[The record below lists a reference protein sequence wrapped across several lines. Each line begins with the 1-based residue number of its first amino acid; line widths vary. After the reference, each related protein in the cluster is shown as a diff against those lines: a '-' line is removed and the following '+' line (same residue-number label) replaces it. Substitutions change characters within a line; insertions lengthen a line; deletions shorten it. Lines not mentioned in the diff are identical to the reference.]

1 MNSKRLYTLVVAAL
15 LATLSILPTVARAQA
30 ISGDIVGTVT
40 DKSGGAIPNATVT
53 AENVATGVK
62 ATTTAND
69 HGDYHFGNLPIGT
82 YNVRASSTNFADAT
96 VSNVVV
102 ELNKT
107 ISTPIM
113 MQVGQQVTT
122 IEVTGAPPPINTT
135 SSQIENTFNARQ
147 TADLPSASVG
157 LGVLNLSLLQ
167 AGVASSGG
175 VGAGTGPSV
184 GGQRPRNNN
193 FTIEGVDNN
202 NKGVTG
208 PLVQVPNDAVE
219 EFSMLSNQYSPEF
232 GHSTGGQFNQVVKSG
247 TNKFHGKAYE
257 YFNNRNLN
265 AIDEQTIQSGLT
277 SNPRYDFNRMGGQVG
292 GPILKN
298 KLFFFGNY
306 EYDPLGQ
313 ASTVAGGTCT
323 PTAAGYATLAAI
335 TGPAGL
341 SATNLAQLAK
351 YGTPAPT
358 GGNCGNVNA
367 TDPAGKPNT
376 TNSIFIT
383 NPMAAAGFTPVEV
396 GTLPIAAPN
405 FINFKFL
412 TTSMDYDFTSK
423 DQLRGRYIYNS
434 AVGIDIAAN
443 LPAFFTPSPTKY
455 HLVTLAEYHTFISNV
470 QNELRLGY
478 NRFDNITSSGNFA
491 YPGLDSY
498 PDLIFFDLN
507 LQLGP
512 DPNGPQFTIQNLYQ
526 AVDNVSWV
534 RGNHTFK
541 FGLEG
546 RKYISPQSFT
556 QRSRGDYNYN
566 TTDLFLHDQNPD
578 NLSERSLGNPVYYGD
593 QIAIYSYIND
603 NWKIRPNLTINLG
616 LRHEYTTIP
625 TGERLQQLNSAASV
639 PGLIDFSEPRA
650 PKANF
655 APRVGFAWSPGSSQ
669 TTSIRGGFGLGYDVL
684 YDNIGILSLPPQ
696 LSGTIDNPQPPVITN
711 FLGMGGI
718 LPVAGGLQTFT
729 PATADCAA
737 NGIADGLPCQRF
749 STSNHIVVDQKSPAA
764 VQWTLGVQ
772 HTFGSKYT
780 LEVRYL
786 GTHGYHLNTQSRINV
801 QPRTDATHFIP
812 TFLTAPSQATV
823 DALGAQNTVR
833 SIRRQPRI
841 VPAFAANDFTT
852 NIVQFTPNGNSI
864 YHGLAVEF
872 KRRFSNG
879 LTFNTAYTW
888 SHLIDDSTADF
899 FTTVLTPRRPQ
910 DFQNLHADRSTSA
923 LDRRH
928 RLTVSAIYDL
938 PFFKNGNWFARNL
951 IGNWS
956 ILPAYTFQS
965 PEFAD
970 VQSGRDANLNGD
982 SAGDRAFVNGAGVRG
997 TGSGVTPMCTSAL
1010 PVFATCGEH
1019 DFMGGVPGPGNF
1031 DTDPFIAAYVAINP
1045 NAQYI
1050 RAERGALAFPSA
1062 PISVANGVLPIA
1074 GRNTLATRRTNNFDL
1089 AVAKK
1094 FNITEGIRFEFQAQA
1109 QNVLNHP
1116 QSIPGFLNRVD
1127 SIGFTG
1133 SAQRNALVPG
1143 NSSFGKFQDVYS
1155 SNSRI
1160 LQLVFKF
1167 VF

>member
-62 ATTTAND
+62 ATTAAND

-82 YNVRASSTNFADAT
+82 YNVRASSANFADAT

-107 ISTPIM
+107 VTTPIL

-147 TADLPSASVG
+147 TADLPSASIG

-219 EFSMLSNQYSPEF
+219 EFSMLSNLYSPEF
-232 GHSTGGQFNQVVKSG
+232 GHSTGGQFNQVVVSG

-277 SNPRYDFNRMGGQVG
+277 SNPRYDFNRMGGQLG

-335 TGPAGL
+335 TGPAML
-341 SATNLAQLAK
+341 SATNVAQLAK
-351 YGTPAPT
+351 YGTAAPS

-367 TDPAGKPNT
+367 TDPAGFPNAT
-376 TNSIFIT
+376 SSIFVT
-383 NPMAAAGFTPVEV
+383 NPSLPPALNFCTPPAAPGSCGTVPGFTAVDV

-405 FINFKFL
+405 FINYKYL

-434 AVGIDIAAN
+434 AVGVDIASN

-455 HLVTLAEYHTFISNV
+455 HLVTLAEYHTFNSSV

-478 NRFDNITSSGNFA
+478 NRFTNITSSGNFA

-526 AVDNVSWV
+526 AIDNVSWV

-566 TTDLFLHDQNPD
+566 TTDLFLHDLNPD

-625 TGERLQQLNSAASV
+625 TGERLQQLNSAATV

-696 LSGTIDNPQPPVITN
+696 LSGTIDNPQPPVINN
-711 FLGMGGI
+711 FLANGGI
-718 LPVAGGLQTFT
+718 LPVAGGIQTF
-729 PATADCAA
+729 ATLTDQRNNTA
-737 NGIADGLPCQRF
+737 N
-749 STSNHIVVDQKSPAA
+749 HVVVDQKSPAA

-801 QPRTDATHFIP
+801 QPRTDATHFLP
-812 TFLTAPSQATV
+812 TFLTFPGQATL
-823 DALGAQNTVR
+823 DALPNALKCPVAGCPAGIT
-833 SIRRQPRI
+833 SITAQPRI
-841 VPAFAANDFTT
+841 IPAFSANDFV
-852 NIVQFTPNGNSI
+852 NNVVQFTPNGNSI

-928 RLTVSAIYDL
+928 RLSVSAIYDV

-970 VQSGRDANLNGD
+970 VQSGADANLNGD
-982 SAGDRAFVNGAGVRG
+982 SAGDRAFVNGAGVPG
-997 TGSGVTPMCTSAL
+997 TGTGVTALKNSANL
-1010 PVFATCGEH
+1010 VVAYQA
-1019 DFMGGVPGPGNF
+1019 V
-1031 DTDPFIAAYVAINP
+1031 DPK
-1045 NAQYI
+1045 AQYI
-1050 RAERGALAFPSA
+1050 TAGSGSLAFPTA
-1062 PISVANGVLPIA
+1062 PINVANGILPVA
-1074 GRNTLATRRTNNFDL
+1074 GRNTIATRRTNNFDL

-1116 QSIPGFLNRVD
+1116 QSLPGFLNRVD

-1133 SAQRNALVPG
+1133 SAQRNALVPSNG
-1143 NSSFGKFQDVYS
+1143 SFGKFQDVFS